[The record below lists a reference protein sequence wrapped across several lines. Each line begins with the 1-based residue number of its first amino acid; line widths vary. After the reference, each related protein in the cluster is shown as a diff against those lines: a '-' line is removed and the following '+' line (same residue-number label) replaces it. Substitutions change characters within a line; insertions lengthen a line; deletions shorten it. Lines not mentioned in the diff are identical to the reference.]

1 MNKTELL
8 NEIADHIKEAR
19 QSALLGNYDA
29 AQVYYQGVLH
39 EIQTLMQ
46 KPEDTKYNI
55 TKANLL
61 KYRKLLDSEYEQVKE
76 MCNVLVTFKNYAP
89 TSGYRGNGAIGGIQ
103 DDYSND
109 QYEAPERDPD
119 VWPPPPPQK
128 NNFRGN
134 GPPQGF
140 NNNPYSQ
147 FGNNAPVNNNLN
159 VNKYKS
165 RNSGGGKPQIVRAGS
180 NQNTPNQGNKRAPGD
195 RRSNNP
201 APPPVGQV
209 QGFGGP
215 GNDPG
220 ELTKKFIFCF

>member
-39 EIQTLMQ
+39 EIQSLMQ
-46 KPEDTKYNI
+46 KPEDTKYQI

-61 KYRKLLDSEYEQVKE
+61 KYRKLLDNEYEQVKE

-89 TSGYRGNGAIGGIQ
+89 ASAYRGNVAMGGVQ

-128 NNFRGN
+128 NNYRGGGGN
-134 GPPQGF
+134 IGPPQPY

-147 FGNNAPVNNNLN
+147 FGNNAPAVNNLN
-159 VNKYKS
+159 PNKYKS
-165 RNSGGGKPQIVRAGS
+165 RNSGGGAGKPQVSRVGS
-180 NQNTPNQGNKRAPGD
+180 NQNTPNQNNKRVPGD
-195 RRSNNP
+195 RRSNIP
-201 APPPVGQV
+201 APPPVGQQ

-220 ELTKKFIFCF
+220 NY